1 MTDLNVGEFR
11 LAFPVFADEE
21 KYPDVML
28 LAKYEQGKCYI
39 ADNDC
44 TLAENCRAY
53 ALMLMLAH
61 LLYIQDQVFAGNNTQ
76 QIASASEGPV
86 SVSFQSPP
94 TSSTFFYWLNATPY
108 GSQIAAMLSVA
119 AVSGFYVGGSPE
131 RAGFRK
137 VGGVF

>member
-1 MTDLNVGEFR
+1 
-11 LAFPVFADEE
+11 
-21 KYPDVML
+21 
-28 LAKYEQGKCYI
+28 
-39 ADNDC
+39 
-44 TLAENCRAY
+44 
-53 ALMLMLAH
+53 MLMLAH

-137 VGGVF
+137 SWRRVLVASSVRVTRSGIEALKAKLAQAQKTQAASWLV